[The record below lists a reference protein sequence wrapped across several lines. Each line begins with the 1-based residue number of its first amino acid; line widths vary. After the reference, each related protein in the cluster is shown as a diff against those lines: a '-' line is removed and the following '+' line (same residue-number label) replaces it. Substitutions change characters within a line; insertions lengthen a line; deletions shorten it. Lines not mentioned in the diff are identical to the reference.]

1 MIEPALRVE
10 GVRKSYGQVEVLK
23 GIDMQVK
30 PGEVAC
36 LVGPSGSGKSTF
48 LRCINHLEKINSGRL
63 YVAGE
68 LVGYEEKNGRLYEFN
83 TMKKEVSRY
92 TEEYINKHRAFGEL
106 GHPESPS
113 INLDRVSHMI
123 VGLREDGN
131 TWVGKAKILDTPM
144 GNIARSLIEGGA
156 QLGVSSRG
164 MGSLKNVNGVN
175 VVQPDFYL
183 ATAADIVAD
192 PSAPGAFVQGIMEG
206 KEWMLVN
213 GVWTEQYVEEA
224 KREIK
229 KASKKDIEKV
239 SLHIFENFMKK
250 L

>member
-1 MIEPALRVE
+1 MKLIKEINETVNYLTE
-10 GVRKSYGQVEVLK
+10 DS
-23 GIDMQVK
+23 
-30 PGEVAC
+30 
-36 LVGPSGSGKSTF
+36 SGKKEMYIEGPF
-48 LRCINHLEKINSGRL
+48 LVAEKKNR
-63 YVAGE
+63 
-68 LVGYEEKNGRLYEFN
+68 NGRLYEYN
-83 TMKKEVSRY
+83 TMKKEVHRY

-106 GHPESPS
+106 GHPETPT

-123 VGLREDGN
+123 VSLREDG
-131 TWVGKAKILDTPM
+131 TQWIGKAKILSTPM
-144 GNIARSLIEGGA
+144 GDIAKNLIECGA

-213 GVWTEQYVEEA
+213 GVWTEVDHSQAITEV
-224 KREIK
+224 K

-239 SLHIFENFMKK
+239 SLRIFENFIKK

>member
-1 MIEPALRVE
+1 MKLIKEINETVNYLVEEANGKKVLHIEGPFL
-10 GVRKSYGQVEVLK
+10 
-23 GIDMQVK
+23 
-30 PGEVAC
+30 VA
-36 LVGPSGSGKSTF
+36 
-48 LRCINHLEKINSGRL
+48 EKKNR
-63 YVAGE
+63 
-68 LVGYEEKNGRLYEFN
+68 NGRLYEYN
-83 TMKKEVSRY
+83 TMKKEVHRY
-92 TEEYINKHRAFGEL
+92 TEDYINKQRAFGEL
-106 GHPESPS
+106 GHPETPT

-123 VGLREDGN
+123 VGLKEDGN
-131 TWVGKAKILDTPM
+131 QWIGKAKILDTPM

-213 GVWTEQYVEEA
+213 GVWTEQDHSQAIQQIRQATRQEIEE
-224 KREIK
+224 
-229 KASKKDIEKV
+229 V
-239 SLHIFENFMKK
+239 SLRIFGNFLKK

>member
-1 MIEPALRVE
+1 MKLIKEINETVNYLVEEANGKKVLHIEGPFL
-10 GVRKSYGQVEVLK
+10 
-23 GIDMQVK
+23 
-30 PGEVAC
+30 VA
-36 LVGPSGSGKSTF
+36 
-48 LRCINHLEKINSGRL
+48 EKKNR
-63 YVAGE
+63 
-68 LVGYEEKNGRLYEFN
+68 NGRLYEFN
-83 TMKKEVSRY
+83 TMKKEVHRY
-92 TEEYINKHRAFGEL
+92 TEDYINKQRAFGEL
-106 GHPESPS
+106 GHPETPT

-123 VGLREDGN
+123 VSLREDGN
-131 TWVGKAKILDTPM
+131 QWIGKAKILDTPM

-213 GVWTEQYVEEA
+213 GVWTEQDYTESKQLIRQATRQQIEE
-224 KREIK
+224 
-229 KASKKDIEKV
+229 V
-239 SLHIFENFMKK
+239 SLRIFGNFLKK

>member
-1 MIEPALRVE
+1 MKLIKE
-10 GVRKSYGQVEVLK
+10 
-23 GIDMQVK
+23 
-30 PGEVAC
+30 
-36 LVGPSGSGKSTF
+36 
-48 LRCINHLEKINSGRL
+48 INETVNYLT
-63 YVAGE
+63 
-68 LVGYEEKNGRLYEFN
+68 EEKDGSKSLFIEGPFLVSEKKNRNGRLYEYN
-83 TMKKEVSRY
+83 TMKKEVHRY

-123 VGLREDGN
+123 TSLREDGQQ
-131 TWVGKAKILDTPM
+131 WIGKAKILDTPM

-213 GVWTEQYVEEA
+213 GVWTEQDYSQAVSQ
-224 KREIK
+224 IK
-229 KASKKDIEKV
+229 KASQREIEEV
-239 SLHIFENFMKK
+239 SLRIFENFFKK

>member
-1 MIEPALRVE
+1 MIEESNGKKSLFIE
-10 GVRKSYGQVEVLK
+10 G
-23 GIDMQVK
+23 
-30 PGEVAC
+30 PF
-36 LVGPSGSGKSTF
+36 LVS
-48 LRCINHLEKINSGRL
+48 EKKN
-63 YVAGE
+63 
-68 LVGYEEKNGRLYEFN
+68 KNGRLYEYN
-83 TMKKEVSRY
+83 TMRKEVARY
-92 TEEYINKHRAFGEL
+92 SEEYINKNRAFGEL
-106 GHPESPS
+106 GHPETPS

-123 VGLREDGN
+123 VSLKEDG
-131 TWVGKAKILDTPM
+131 TQWIGKAKILDTPM
-144 GNIARSLIEGGA
+144 GQIARQLIEGGA

-175 VVQPDFYL
+175 VVQNDFYL

-213 GVWTEQYVEEA
+213 GVWTEQYIDQA

-229 KASKKDIEKV
+229 QASRKDIEKV
-239 SLHIFENFMKK
+239 SLRIFENFMKK

>member
-1 MIEPALRVE
+1 
-10 GVRKSYGQVEVLK
+10 
-23 GIDMQVK
+23 
-30 PGEVAC
+30 
-36 LVGPSGSGKSTF
+36 
-48 LRCINHLEKINSGRL
+48 
-63 YVAGE
+63 
-68 LVGYEEKNGRLYEFN
+68 
-83 TMKKEVSRY
+83 MKKEVHRY

-123 VGLREDGN
+123 TSLKEDGQQ
-131 TWVGKAKILDTPM
+131 WIGKAKILDTPM

-175 VVQPDFYL
+175 IVQPDFYL

-213 GVWTEQYVEEA
+213 GVWTEQDYSQAVSEIR
-224 KREIK
+224 KVSRREI
-229 KASKKDIEKV
+229 EEV
-239 SLHIFENFMKK
+239 SLRIFENFMKK